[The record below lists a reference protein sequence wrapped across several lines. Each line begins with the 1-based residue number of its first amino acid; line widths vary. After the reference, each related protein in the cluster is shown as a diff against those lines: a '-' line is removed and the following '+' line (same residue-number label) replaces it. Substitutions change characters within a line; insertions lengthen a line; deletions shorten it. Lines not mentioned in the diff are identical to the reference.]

1 MSFLD
6 TDSQELK
13 NVLKE
18 KLSSNGT
25 LESLEG
31 TLRARLFSC
40 ICPEPLKSVPPPAKE
55 TLLIN
60 ELIRDYLKWN
70 GYLGALAVL
79 NAGNEFITS
88 HTRDKRSKAPNG
100 QIYFDR

>member
-13 NVLKE
+13 NVLKD
-18 KLSSNGT
+18 KLISNGS

-31 TLRARLFSC
+31 TLRAKLFSC

-70 GYLGALAVL
+70 GYVGALAVL
-79 NAGNEFITS
+79 NAGNELSQTDI
-88 HTRDKRSKAPNG
+88 RVKRTKETNG
-100 QIYFDR
+100 QIYSD